1 MIGDLGTSGEWKTY
15 STMKMNFTPTK
26 DSDEKHLMHSKS
38 DSKEIMCSFHTEK
51 ILEKHFHSLLQRY
64 QVGL

>member
-15 STMKMNFTPTK
+15 PTMNMNFTPTK

-51 ILEKHFHSLLQRY
+51 IIE
-64 QVGL
+64 